1 MAPHKLDNKI
11 KKVFE
16 KRTIEPSKESW
27 ETLNERLNQNSKKSS
42 KRLFY
47 ILGFAATFIGV
58 LLFVT
63 LIFKTETSE
72 VIVDTNEVSTEIKT
86 VENNNENNK
95 VDKEKLQ
102 QDEIVAPTE
111 SLHQNKIAK
120 KPVVDNAN
128 TQLNSVK
135 SNSAII
141 KEQRLETLQGNTMQ
155 NTVAVVGESNVIQ
168 EKQVAITNEG
178 VIFSTQETDSLL
190 AAAQQ
195 KIASQQQNDSP
206 KILDYN
212 GLLNE
217 VEDDLEETLRD
228 KMLKTVKS
236 SYYTVKS
243 VVAER
248 NE

>member
-1 MAPHKLDNKI
+1 M
-11 KKVFE
+11 
-16 KRTIEPSKESW
+16 
-27 ETLNERLNQNSKKSS
+27 
-42 KRLFY
+42 
-47 ILGFAATFIGV
+47 
-58 LLFVT
+58 
-63 LIFKTETSE
+63 
-72 VIVDTNEVSTEIKT
+72 
-86 VENNNENNK
+86 VE
-95 VDKEKLQ
+95 
-102 QDEIVAPTE
+102 
-111 SLHQNKIAK
+111 
-120 KPVVDNAN
+120 NAN

-135 SNSAII
+135 LNSNII
-141 KEQRLETLQGNTMQ
+141 QKQRLETLQDNTMQ
-155 NTVAVVGESNVIQ
+155 NTVAGVAKSNVIQ
-168 EKQVAITNEG
+168 ENQVAVTNEG
-178 VIFSTQETDSLL
+178 VIFSTQETDNLL

-228 KMLKTVKS
+228 KMLKTIKS

>member
-11 KKVFE
+11 KEVFE
-16 KRTIEPSKESW
+16 KRTIEPSKKGW
-27 ETLNERLNQNSKKSS
+27 ETLNKRLNQNSEKSS
-42 KRLFY
+42 KRLYY
-47 ILGFAATFIGV
+47 IMGFAATFIGV
-58 LLFVT
+58 MLFTT
-63 LIFKTETSE
+63 LVFKRELPE
-72 VIVDTNEVSTEIKT
+72 IIVDKNENSTEIKT
-86 VENNNENNK
+86 VKNNK
-95 VDKEKLQ
+95 ESNIIEQENRQ
-102 QDEIVAPTE
+102 QDEIVVHTE

-141 KEQRLETLQGNTMQ
+141 QEQRLETLQGNIMQ
-155 NTVAVVGESNVIQ
+155 NTVAGVGESNVIQ
-168 EKQVAITNEG
+168 EKQVAVTNES
-178 VIFSTQETDSLL
+178 VIFSTQETDNLL

-195 KIASQQQNDSP
+195 KIASQQPNDSP

-228 KMLKTVKS
+228 KMLKTIKS

>member
-11 KKVFE
+11 KEVFE

-27 ETLNERLNQNSKKSS
+27 ETLNERLNQNSEKSS

-47 ILGFAATFIGV
+47 ILGFAATFTGV
-58 LLFVT
+58 MLCVT
-63 LIFKTETSE
+63 LIFKKETSE

-86 VENNNENNK
+86 VENNNNK

-155 NTVAVVGESNVIQ
+155 NTVAGEGESNVIQ

-178 VIFSTQETDSLL
+178 VIFSAQETDNLL

-195 KIASQQQNDSP
+195 KIASQQPNDSP

-228 KMLKTVKS
+228 KMLKTIKS
-236 SYYTVKS
+236 SYYTVRS

>member
-11 KKVFE
+11 KEVFE

-27 ETLNERLNQNSKKSS
+27 ETLNERLNQNSEKSS

-58 LLFVT
+58 LLCVT

-86 VENNNENNK
+86 VENNNNK

-135 SNSAII
+135 SNLAII
-141 KEQRLETLQGNTMQ
+141 QEQRLETLQGNTMQ

-178 VIFSTQETDSLL
+178 VIFSAQETDNLL

-195 KIASQQQNDSP
+195 KIASQQPNDSP

-228 KMLKTVKS
+228 KMLKTIKS
-236 SYYTVKS
+236 SYYTVRS